1 MSRRSA
7 VAVIALSLSALA
19 TSAAA
24 QPGTGRQFNFS
35 AYDNAVRMSVGHPNE
50 LSRWHGMWAYDNGRH
65 AEALE
70 HFQRAAKFGD
80 KFSQHFLSLMHWH
93 GEGVPRDPV
102 QAYIWA
108 DLAAER
114 GNTRDLLE
122 IREKIWMALTP
133 EQQDQARQRGPD
145 YFDRYGD
152 HVAIRRTN
160 SHLRHFERN
169 RTGSRAGARTM
180 QMSVQMGGPVG
191 GSWSG
196 PSATSTMAM
205 VGSATDEQ
213 MYGADRTR
221 PTVYW
226 RTQDQMLGALIGQVD
241 VGPVETVRGQ
251 TPPKE

>member
-1 MSRRSA
+1 MSKRSRTGA
-7 VAVIALSLSALA
+7 IALAVSTFIGA
-19 TSAAA
+19 AAA
-24 QPGTGRQFNFS
+24 QAGTERQFNFS
-35 AYDNAVRMSVGHPNE
+35 VYDDAVRMSVGHPNE

-65 AEALE
+65 EEALQ

-80 KFSQHFLSLMHWH
+80 KFSQHFLSLMYWH
-93 GEGVPRDPV
+93 GEGVAKDPV
-102 QAYIWA
+102 QAYIWS

-133 EQQDQARQRGPD
+133 AQQQQARERGLD

-152 HVAIRRTN
+152 HATLPRTN
-160 SHLRHFERN
+160 AQLRHFERN

-180 QMSVQMGGPVG
+180 QMAIQLGGPVG

-196 PSATSTMAM
+196 PSSRSTAAM

-221 PTVYW
+221 PSMYW
-226 RTQDQMLGALIGQVD
+226 RTQDRMLGALIGQVE
-241 VGPVETVRGQ
+241 VGPIEAVDEPTS
-251 TPPKE
+251 PKK